1 MAWRRG
7 QAYGQDLRER
17 VLGAWELSVRAAA
30 VRFAVS
36 PSYVAKVRGRLRR
49 TGDTAPGPQRNHV
62 PPRLA
67 PLAEALRARVAAGAD
82 ATLAELR
89 AWVLAEHGVRVSQPV
104 MWKALA
110 RLDLTLKKTA
120 ARRRAGPPRRGRGA
134 PRLGRTDARAR
145 APPRRHRGGRQPRQ
159 PQGRRRAR
167 GDRGA
172 RGVAALP
179 SSVQPRPEPDR
190 TRLQQ
195 VQAPAPRRRR
205 PNRGRPV
212 RRHWRSPRPLH
223 ARRMRE
229 LSPPLRLC
237 TVRAIRV

>member
-67 PLAEALRARVAAGAD
+67 PLADALRARVASGSD
-82 ATLAELR
+82 ASLAELR

-104 MWKALA
+104 MWKTLA
-110 RLDLTLKKTA
+110 RLGLTLKKRLRA
-120 ARRRAGPPRRGRGA
+120 AEQDRADVAKARRAWADAAVGSGQAGVPR
-134 PRLGRTDARAR
+134 
-145 APPRRHRGGRQPRQ
+145 
-159 PQGRRRAR
+159 
-167 GDRGA
+167 
-172 RGVAALP
+172 
-179 SSVQPRPEPDR
+179 
-190 TRLQQ
+190 
-195 VQAPAPRRRR
+195 
-205 PNRGRPV
+205 
-212 RRHWRSPRPLH
+212 
-223 ARRMRE
+223 
-229 LSPPLRLC
+229 
-237 TVRAIRV
+237 